1 MSDLAA
7 PTATA
12 RDAEFFGRMAEV
24 AMKISPGLD
33 AGLVSAALAEARDLC
48 GADGAAFASFLKE
61 DEAYESY
68 RFVLACEPTWCL
80 FYESKACYMHDPWLE
95 YTRTHAEA
103 TLADA
108 IPARTA
114 QEKEVVALARQ
125 FGFASAIVVPVHS
138 PPGLSRISALCIGS
152 ARPGA
157 FDEEAVTAVSVAVNG
172 LLARLQAWQIAA
184 LRNELLDRT
193 EVSEDDMQLLRHQW
207 EGRSSKEVAAIM
219 NTTSHSIDS
228 RWQRLNAR
236 LGVSSRA
243 AAARLAA
250 EYGLI

>member
-1 MSDLAA
+1 
-7 PTATA
+7 
-12 RDAEFFGRMAEV
+12 MAEV